1 MSRSILL
8 AAAVSFAALTGAC
21 TTHTARLDTPGG
33 FARLED
39 QRSWT
44 YRATSPQGV
53 VLAAKNEPNTM
64 GGDLAFW
71 SESIDLTLAKAGYE
85 KRLERPVRTAKGLE
99 GKQTRYVATR
109 NGREHHYWIAVFT
122 PKGRVVVVEAGGD
135 AEPFAKAEATVDRT
149 MTTLVAD

>member
-1 MSRSILL
+1 MSRSILVAAVLSL
-8 AAAVSFAALTGAC
+8 AALSQAC
-21 TTHTARLDTPGG
+21 TTHTTRLDTPGG

-39 QRSWT
+39 QKSWA

-53 VLAAKNEPNTM
+53 VIAAKNEPNAM

-85 KRLERPVRTAKGLE
+85 KKLEKAVRTARGLE

-122 PKGRVVVVEAGGD
+122 PKDRVVVVEAGGD

-149 MTTLVAD
+149 MSTLVAD